1 VTRVAGW
8 TDDSSSIDALTQL
21 IQLESVAGFL
31 PLRRQESQMSR
42 QREVL
47 IGRSLAALV
56 HPVAAWRAFSRPGR
70 LLLALGYSAA
80 AYITTLSALLAF

>member
-1 VTRVAGW
+1 MRHPRSDKVFAWGSGGGILATRK
-8 TDDSSSIDALTQL
+8 
-21 IQLESVAGFL
+21 
-31 PLRRQESQMSR
+31 RQESQMST
-42 QREVL
+42 QLEVL

-56 HPVAAWRAFSRPGR
+56 HPVAAWRVFSRPGR